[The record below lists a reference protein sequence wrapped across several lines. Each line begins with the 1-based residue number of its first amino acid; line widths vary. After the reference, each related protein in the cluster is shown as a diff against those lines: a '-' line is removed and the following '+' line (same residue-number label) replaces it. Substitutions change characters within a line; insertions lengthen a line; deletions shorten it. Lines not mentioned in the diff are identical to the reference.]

1 MENTTDFIDLFTVA
15 ICVYL
20 LYCGVFNRG
29 QLYKDDSIHES
40 KKAGY
45 NKVLRIFALLFA
57 PVGMLS
63 VVFQRLGGFAVL
75 GWVLYGLCLALNVVM
90 IVFCYRMTDQ
100 HVKKQLAKQKGTPDK
115 KTKK

>member
-15 ICVYL
+15 ISAYL

-40 KKAGY
+40 KKAEY
-45 NKVLRIFALLFA
+45 HKFMRIFALVFA
-57 PVGMLS
+57 PLGILS
-63 VVFQRLGGFAVL
+63 VVFQRVEGFAVL
-75 GWVLYGLCLALNVVM
+75 GWVLYGLCLIMVIAL
-90 IVFCYRMTDQ
+90 IVYCYRVTDQ
-100 HVKKQLAKQKGTPDK
+100 YIKKRLAKQKGGSDK